1 MASAR
6 IASRLTAATVYRS
19 GAVVVRLA
27 DLPASSLA
35 QVVVGGLPLCLD
47 DASLRVRIEGA
58 AAVVIDAQVAIDPPA
73 EAQAPA
79 PDEAEVRAA
88 RRAEAEVRARVEALA
103 AQAALLAGV
112 QLRPRPEPQRGLLPA
127 PIPLAARAALFDTVA
142 AELERLA
149 GERAAAA
156 EELRLAGER
165 RAVLEAR
172 RAEAGSARPARA
184 EELRKCA
191 VATLRWDGPA
201 APGGRLVVEY
211 RVPGARWLPSYVVRV
226 LPGRERAEVQLRAL
240 VRQRTGEDWE
250 GIALSVSS
258 ADAQGWCPL
267 PVLPARRIGRR
278 QEPPATGWRRP
289 PAGAEALYADY
300 DQALGR
306 GQADGGVEAML
317 AGITPELIALVP
329 AQVAHDYRLL
339 PVLLKDGELTLAVE
353 DQGNVAAIDDI
364 KFMLNVKAVK
374 AVVCSP
380 AQMEAGLLRHY
391 GPAPAKQPGNDAFM
405 CLSAGEALESAAECP
420 PTPDDRRMRQSPRV
434 FAAKPAFAA
443 ARLAST
449 APAACVPPP
458 PPPAPAAPRDDDPAA
473 WLDYGSLRLAAPD
486 QPRRGRLVHAPGH
499 GALLALFAE
508 ARIQVGFSV
517 AGVLQA
523 AAAQAGDV
531 AGDPPGTG
539 WCAPDPA
546 FASRWTAEAPAT
558 VPADGGWHLL
568 PVCAGEA
575 AVPWSYVCVPR
586 EAREVFR
593 TASFANP
600 FPGPLPAGP
609 ADCYLDDA
617 FLVTA
622 PLAAADRGGTV
633 QLGLGVEQGLTVAR
647 NVDYQERSAGVFN
660 GTTRAEHRVRLSVA
674 NRLAAAVRIELRER
688 LPVAEAEGCAVEE
701 QRVDPPW
708 QAWAPPGRE
717 LKGGRRWLIDLAPGA
732 GRELVLEYA
741 ITFPARSEVA
751 GGNRREA

>member
-1 MASAR
+1 MAIAR
-6 IASRLTAATVYRS
+6 TASRLTAATVYRS
-19 GAVVVRLA
+19 GAVVERIA
-27 DLPASSLA
+27 DLPAGCPA

-47 DASLRVRIEGA
+47 DASLRLRIDGA

-88 RRAEAEVRARVEALA
+88 RRAEAEARARVEALA

-127 PIPLAARAALFDTVA
+127 PIPLATRAALLDTVA

-191 VATLRWDGPA
+191 IATLRWDGPA
-201 APGGRLVVEY
+201 VPGGRLVVEY

-226 LPGRERAEVQLRAL
+226 LPGRARAEIQLRAL

-317 AGITPELIALVP
+317 AGITPELLARVP
-329 AQVAHDYRLL
+329 AQVAHEFRVLPLRL
-339 PVLLKDGELTLAVE
+339 VDGELTLAVE
-353 DQGNVAAIDDI
+353 GAKNMAAIDDLR
-364 KFMLNVKAVK
+364 FMLDVKAVK
-374 AVVCSP
+374 AVVCDP
-380 AQMEAGLLRHY
+380 ARIEAGLLRYY
-391 GPAPAKQPGNDAFM
+391 GAAPVAQTEELMKCYA
-405 CLSAGEALESAAECP
+405 AEEARESPAECP
-420 PTPDDRRMRQSPRV
+420 PPPIDRRNRQSRRMV
-434 FAAKPAFAA
+434 AAKPAFAA
-443 ARLAST
+443 GCLAST
-449 APAACVPPP
+449 APAACA
-458 PPPAPAAPRDDDPAA
+458 PPPAPAAVRDDDPTA

-523 AAAQAGDV
+523 AVAQAGDV
-531 AGDPPGTG
+531 AGDPPGAG

-575 AVPWSYVCVPR
+575 AVSWSYVCVPR

-708 QAWAPPGRE
+708 QVWAPPGRE

-741 ITFPARSEVA
+741 ITFPARSELA